1 MLPLSHPPEKYQ
13 SVVCNSVLHDEEI
26 QLPFRRPLT
35 TITIDSNDRY
45 MFYRSF
51 YSINNKAATQEKQ
64 EGYEVFVSCF
74 QLVNAM

>member
-35 TITIDSNDRY
+35 TIND
-45 MFYRSF
+45 RSF
-51 YSINNKAATQEKQ
+51 YSINSRAVTQEKQ
-64 EGYEVFVSCF
+64 EGHEVFVSCF

>member
-13 SVVCNSVLHDEEI
+13 SVLCNSVLHDEEI

-35 TITIDSNDRY
+35 TINDRY
-45 MFYRSF
+45 LFYRSF
-51 YSINNKAATQEKQ
+51 YSIDGGAVTQEKQ
-64 EGYEVFVSCF
+64 EGDEGVVSCF

>member
-35 TITIDSNDRY
+35 TINDRW
-45 MFYRSF
+45 
-51 YSINNKAATQEKQ
+51 
-64 EGYEVFVSCF
+64 
-74 QLVNAM
+74 

>member
-35 TITIDSNDRY
+35 TALLQIVGGDKLIIP
-45 MFYRSF
+45 F
-51 YSINNKAATQEKQ
+51 
-64 EGYEVFVSCF
+64 C
-74 QLVNAM
+74 

>member
-35 TITIDSNDRY
+35 TINDRY
-45 MFYRSF
+45 QRSIPVLSIVLFY
-51 YSINNKAATQEKQ
+51 
-64 EGYEVFVSCF
+64 
-74 QLVNAM
+74 

>member
-26 QLPFRRPLT
+26 QLHFRRPLT
-35 TITIDSNDRY
+35 TINDGNDRY
-45 MFYRSF
+45 LFYRSF
-51 YSINNKAATQEKQ
+51 YSIDYKAVTQEKQ